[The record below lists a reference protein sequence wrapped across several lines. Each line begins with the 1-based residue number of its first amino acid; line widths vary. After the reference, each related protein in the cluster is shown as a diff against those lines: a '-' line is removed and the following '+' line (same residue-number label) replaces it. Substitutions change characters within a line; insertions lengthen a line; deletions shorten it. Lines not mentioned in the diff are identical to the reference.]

1 MNKLENKIKNFI
13 KKHELIPENSK
24 IVLGLSG
31 GPDSI
36 FLLHFLAQLKQEGL
50 IKEIIAAHLD
60 HGWRE
65 ESAKE
70 AQFCAEMAKKYNVG
84 FVARKLSDLQLNL
97 KFEGSKEDLG
107 RKYRRHLF
115 ELVKKE
121 HNFDLIALAHHA
133 QDQEETFFIRLIRGA
148 SLSGLTAIKPK
159 TGFYIRPLLEINKP
173 EILEFLDLNKIP
185 YVTDPS
191 NMSHEFLRNRI
202 RELVIPELKK
212 CDSRFEQ
219 NFKVTINRLQ
229 ETEEFLEQLTR
240 EKFSEISREISGV
253 FYINLNQL
261 FNLHNIM
268 LYRVLVYWLIK
279 QNVKFP
285 SGQSFLDEII
295 KFLAQPD
302 GVGSKEHALYQN
314 WSIIKKKNLAHIS
327 VKQ

>member
-13 KKHELIPENSK
+13 NKYKLIPQGSK
-24 IVLGLSG
+24 VVLGLSG
-31 GPDSI
+31 GPDSV
-36 FLLHFLAQLKQEGL
+36 FLLHFLAQLKQEGA
-50 IKEIIAAHLD
+50 IEEIVAAHLD

-70 AQFCAEMAKKYNVG
+70 AQFCLELAKKYDIICQVK
-84 FVARKLSDLQLNL
+84 KLSDLQLNL
-97 KFEGSKEDLG
+97 KFDGSKEDLG
-107 RKYRRHLF
+107 RRARRHLF
-115 ELVKKE
+115 ELVQKE

-148 SLSGLTAIKPK
+148 SLSGLTSIKPK
-159 TGFYIRPLLEINKP
+159 TGPYIRPILEINKT
-173 EILEFLDLNKIP
+173 EILDFLDKNKIP
-185 YVTDPS
+185 YATDPS

-202 RELVIPELKK
+202 RELVVPALKK

-229 ETEEFLEQLTR
+229 ETEEFLEQLTQ
-240 EKFSEISREISGV
+240 EKFYEISCEKSGV
-253 FYINLNQL
+253 FYTNLNQL

-285 SGQSFLDEII
+285 VGQSFLDEII
-295 KFLAQPD
+295 KFLSQPESQ
-302 GVGSKEHALYQN
+302 GPKEHALYQN
-314 WSIIKKKNLAHIS
+314 WSIVKKKNIAHINI
-327 VKQ
+327 K